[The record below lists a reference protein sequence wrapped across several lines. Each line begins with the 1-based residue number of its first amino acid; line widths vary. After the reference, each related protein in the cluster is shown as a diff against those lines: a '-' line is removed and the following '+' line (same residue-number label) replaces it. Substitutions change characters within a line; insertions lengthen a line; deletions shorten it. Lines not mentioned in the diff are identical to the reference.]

1 MWKYVAIV
9 AVIILLLLWATDL
22 LFVPMPPARTAERWR
37 TRYLR

>member
-22 LFVPMPPARTAERWR
+22 LFVPMPPGAH
-37 TRYLR
+37 